1 VKPYKWLIAAAA
13 VIVLALGLMYFHALP
28 QTHSAEGTQ
37 SDPRIGS
44 SKYPAPKNV
53 NNTPPADALASITDP
68 NGIPPLADVN
78 AKCDSAPPHATNR
91 PSLQD
96 DGKGAQQYADMPDNP
111 STATY
116 KCAIARA
123 KVAGYKVIGNS
134 VKCDEA
140 VVKLLDKSGNTLK
153 SFRPF
158 CMNVGT
164 TGDATCSVQLIP
176 TDNQGNFIWADE
188 PDLLHQN
195 KSEEYVSMQSA
206 FTGC

>member
-1 VKPYKWLIAAAA
+1 MKRYGWLIAAAA
-13 VIVLALGLMYFHALP
+13 VIALALGLMHFHMLP

-37 SDPRIGS
+37 SDPHVGT
-44 SKYPAPKNV
+44 SKYPAPRTV
-53 NNTPPADALASITDP
+53 NSNPPADALASITDP
-68 NGIPPLADVN
+68 SSIPPLDDIN
-78 AKCDSAPPHATNR
+78 AKCGWAPPRNTNL

-96 DGKGAQQYADMPDNP
+96 DGKGVQQYADMPDNP
-111 STATY
+111 NTATY

-140 VVKLLDKSGNTLK
+140 VVKLLDKSTNTLK

-206 FTGC
+206 YAGC